1 LRLISKIIISML
13 IFIIAVEPAYANSD
27 IKKLFTAIPWDKQL
41 HFTWG
46 FLLTT
51 TITALT
57 GSLLIGFTLVILLE
71 LTKEYI
77 IDDYPDCEDIT
88 YTEAGSILGCLISD
102 ILMNLRRSRLSNS
115 SL

>member
-1 LRLISKIIISML
+1 MRLIYTIVIPIL
-13 IFIIAVEPAYANSD
+13 IFIIAVKPAYANSD

-41 HFTWG
+41 HLTWG

-77 IDDYPDCEDIT
+77 IDDHPDCEDIV
-88 YTEAGSILGCLISD
+88 YTVAGSILGCLISD
-102 ILMNLRRSRLSNS
+102 ILMNLRVSRLSNS
-115 SL
+115 GL